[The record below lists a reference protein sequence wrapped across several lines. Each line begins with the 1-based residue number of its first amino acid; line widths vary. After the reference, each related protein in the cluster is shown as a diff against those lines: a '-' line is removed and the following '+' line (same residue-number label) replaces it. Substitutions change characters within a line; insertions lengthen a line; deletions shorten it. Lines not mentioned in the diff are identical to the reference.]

1 MRKVINCYY
10 SVISGKVLL
19 FYANIICIQ
28 EKKMSGLR
36 TNGPSNS
43 PRLERE
49 IVTMKKCP
57 PSGISC
63 YPKDDAQKNVLS
75 ASKYT
80 SY

>member
-1 MRKVINCYY
+1 MQ
-10 SVISGKVLL
+10 ISFVFK
-19 FYANIICIQ
+19 
-28 EKKMSGLR
+28 KKMSGLR

-75 ASKYT
+75 ASKYILELGLL
-80 SY
+80 

>member
-1 MRKVINCYY
+1 
-10 SVISGKVLL
+10 
-19 FYANIICIQ
+19 
-28 EKKMSGLR
+28 MSGLR

-75 ASKYT
+75 ASKYILELGLLWFIFDVEVLILIV
-80 SY
+80 SNLGLDLLI

>member
-1 MRKVINCYY
+1 
-10 SVISGKVLL
+10 
-19 FYANIICIQ
+19 
-28 EKKMSGLR
+28 MSGLR

-75 ASKYT
+75 ASKYILELGLP
-80 SY
+80 